1 MEEKQIM
8 ILGILWQIIKNVVLG
23 QINLKQFP
31 ELFSYQMKE
40 NNYQFYKNNLKKIYY

>member
-1 MEEKQIM
+1 M

-31 ELFSYQMKE
+31 ELVRILNE
-40 NNYQFYKNNLKKIYY
+40 GE